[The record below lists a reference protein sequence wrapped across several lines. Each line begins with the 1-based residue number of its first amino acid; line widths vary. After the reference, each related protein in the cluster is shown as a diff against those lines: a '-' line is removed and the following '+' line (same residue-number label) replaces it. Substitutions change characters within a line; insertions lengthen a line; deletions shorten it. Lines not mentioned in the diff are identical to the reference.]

1 MEEKHLTILGL
12 ILFDEPNLHTGERA
26 KATIQKIDAIKEL
39 TIDEA
44 EDLIDEGTF
53 DSYLMPDLWECDI
66 QILDTNDMA
75 NSLKLYGDYCKNNT
89 AAKCPMEWLFNE
101 PISADSL

>member
-44 EDLIDEGTF
+44 ED
-53 DSYLMPDLWECDI
+53 
-66 QILDTNDMA
+66 
-75 NSLKLYGDYCKNNT
+75 
-89 AAKCPMEWLFNE
+89 
-101 PISADSL
+101 